1 MIPTFPV
8 DRAEKRQAFLQ
19 AVARVCDILAADAEQ
34 SEVLRTL
41 APASVAALTESGLFA
56 MKCPAELGGAQADP
70 VTHIE
75 VIEATSYVDWLENE
89 GEKFTINDKTAWRPI
104 VISSVQVNRSIS
116 RVRLNALSELLLR
129 KSGRQAI
136 LQRVR
141 LCSCERLSEVW
152 GRQPAR

>member
-8 DRAEKRQAFLQ
+8 DRAEKRQALLQ
-19 AVARVCDILAADAEQ
+19 AVARVCEILAADAEQ

-89 GEKFTINDKTAWRPI
+89 GEKFTIND
-104 VISSVQVNRSIS
+104 
-116 RVRLNALSELLLR
+116 
-129 KSGRQAI
+129 
-136 LQRVR
+136 
-141 LCSCERLSEVW
+141 
-152 GRQPAR
+152 